1 MDLGSVPSCLLG
13 FQGVAHWMAHGA
25 AHPLPMAATGLG
37 ADLNHSP
44 GTILPRGFF
53 LFLGLLYLLALAAD
67 RWATRLGV
75 PAALTV
81 LVVGMLVNFNDGDF
95 LALDHAQVETLH
107 VMSLA
112 LLLFY
117 SGLKTD
123 LRRFR
128 IHLSF
133 ALLLSTLGV
142 VVSLFSLGSWLVWLG
157 SPGGDLLALGWQQR
171 MPWGAGLL
179 AAACLM
185 ATDGSATEDLLQPL
199 RRWLPRDVSDVLQ
212 FEAAL
217 TNLAAILC
225 FGFISAFFQGQPHG
239 GHGHLHATYGS
250 GVVVEE
256 LLNLLKHL
264 FAGVLAGILVG
275 LGASLLIDRLLREH
289 SQLLVLAISVAFVSY
304 GLGNTF
310 GGGGI
315 VAVFV
320 CGLVMSNW
328 RYHDSWVNHEAL
340 QKVLLPFNTLAEY
353 TILLLLAFLVH
364 PERMV
369 GILPL
374 GLATG
379 LILLF
384 VVRPLA
390 VLIIHRSS
398 RMNRGALLAISFCG
412 VRAAVP
418 LALSMSLVFEV
429 PELRGVSPA
438 IAETLAQN
446 LAAVVFIV
454 IFVDLVIQGLLARPL
469 VRRLGLTGAEPRPTP

>member
-1 MDLGSVPSCLLG
+1 LAL
-13 FQGVAHWMAHGA
+13 QGVA
-25 AHPLPMAATGLG
+25 
-37 ADLNHSP
+37 HSP

-117 SGLKTD
+117 AGLKTD
-123 LRRFR
+123 LRRIR
-128 IHLSF
+128 GHLSF
-133 ALLLSTLGV
+133 ALLLSTVGV
-142 VVSLFSLGSWLVWLG
+142 VVSLFSLGSWLVWLA

-179 AAACLM
+179 TAACLM

-199 RRWLPRDVSDVLQ
+199 RRWLPSDVSDVLQ

-225 FGFISAFFQGQPHG
+225 FGFISALFQAQAHG
-239 GHGHLHATYGS
+239 GHGNLHAGYGL
-250 GVVVEE
+250 GVFQE
-256 LLNLLKHL
+256 LLNVLKHM

-275 LGASLLIDRLLREH
+275 LGASVLIDRLLREH

-328 RYHDSWVNHEAL
+328 HYRDSWVNHEAL

-364 PERMV
+364 PEQMV

-398 RMNRGALLAISFCG
+398 QMKRGELLAISFSG

-418 LALSMSLVFEV
+418 LALSLSLVVEV
-429 PELRGVSPA
+429 PHLRGVSPA
-438 IAETLAQN
+438 IAEPLAQN

-454 IFVDLVIQGLLARPL
+454 IFVDLLIQGLLARPL
-469 VRRLGLTGAEPRPTP
+469 VHKLGLMQMDASPGP

>member
-1 MDLGSVPSCLLG
+1 
-13 FQGVAHWMAHGA
+13 MAV
-25 AHPLPMAATGLG
+25 TDLG

-81 LVVGMLVNFNDGDF
+81 LVVGILVNFNDGDF

-117 SGLKTD
+117 AGLKTD

-128 IHLSF
+128 VHLSF

-142 VVSLFSLGSWLVWLG
+142 VVSLFCLGSWLVWLG
-157 SPGGDLLALGWQQR
+157 SPGGDLLDLGWQQR

-179 AAACLM
+179 TAACLM

-199 RRWLPRDVSDVLQ
+199 RRWLPSDVSDVLQ

-225 FGFISAFFQGQPHG
+225 FGFISAFFQGQAHS
-239 GHGHLHATYGS
+239 GHEHLHGIYGS
-250 GVVVEE
+250 GVVLEE

-264 FAGVLAGILVG
+264 FAGILAGILVG
-275 LGASLLIDRLLREH
+275 LCASLLIDRLLREH

-328 RYHDSWVNHEAL
+328 LYRDSWVNHEAL

-364 PERMV
+364 PEQMV

-398 RMNRGALLAISFCG
+398 HMNRGTLLAISFCG

-418 LALSMSLVFEV
+418 LALSLSLVFEV
-429 PELRGVSPA
+429 PHLRGVSPA
-438 IAETLAQN
+438 IAEPLAQN

-454 IFVDLVIQGLLARPL
+454 IFVDLLIQGLLARPL
-469 VRRLGLTGAEPRPTP
+469 VRKLALIQSDASPGP

>member
-1 MDLGSVPSCLLG
+1 MDLGSIPSCLFA
-13 FQGVAHWMAHGA
+13 FQGVAH
-25 AHPLPMAATGLG
+25 L
-37 ADLNHSP
+37 P
-44 GTILPRGFF
+44 GTLLPRGFF

-81 LVVGMLVNFNDGDF
+81 LVVGLVVNFNDADF
-95 LALDHAQVETLH
+95 LTLDHAQVETLH

-123 LRRFR
+123 LRRIR
-128 IHLSF
+128 GHLTF
-133 ALLLSTLGV
+133 ALLLSTVGV
-142 VVSLFSLGSWLVWLG
+142 MVTLFLLAFWLVWLG
-157 SPGGDLLALGWQQR
+157 SPGGDLIDLAWAPA

-179 AAACLM
+179 AAACLI
-185 ATDGSATEDLLQPL
+185 ATDSSATEDLLQSL
-199 RRWLPRDVSDVLQ
+199 KRWLPREVSEVLQ

-225 FGFISAFFQGQPHG
+225 FSFIAALFQAQDHG
-239 GHGHLHATYGS
+239 GHGHLHAAYGL
-250 GVVVEE
+250 GAVQE
-256 LLNLLKHL
+256 LLNLFKHVL
-264 FAGVLAGILVG
+264 AGVLSGLLVG
-275 LGASLLIDRLLREH
+275 LGASVLIDRLLREH
-289 SQLLVLAISVAFVSY
+289 SQLLVLAISVAFVAY
-304 GLGNTF
+304 GLGNVF

-328 RYHDSWVNHEAL
+328 HYRDSWVNHEAL

-353 TILLLLAFLVH
+353 TILLLLAFLVS
-364 PERMV
+364 PQQLIR
-369 GILPL
+369 ILPL
-374 GLATG
+374 GFATA
-379 LILLF
+379 LILLL

-398 RMNRGALLAISFCG
+398 QMKRGALLAISFCG

-418 LALSMSLVFEV
+418 LALSLSLVLEV
-429 PELRGVSPA
+429 PELGGVKSA
-438 IAETLAQN
+438 SAELLGQN
-446 LAAVVFIV
+446 LASLVFIV
-454 IFVDLVIQGLLARPL
+454 ILLDLVIQGLLARPL
-469 VRRLGLTGAEPRPTP
+469 VRRMALMQTQRP